1 MRCCAGDEGWPFGV
15 ALRGEASNRLE
26 LRWLKTVV
34 VSVEE
39 KAHVMRQVGTGKA
52 SVSEP
57 LLTCREVEV
66 TSKPGRSAVVRDE
79 PGGCP
84 PIGQVVS
91 GMKAARARSAAS
103 AGNLGRQAST
113 LLDRAAE
120 GLSGL
125 ARGSAPGGGNR
136 EALSTVARPAG
147 GPVRS
152 SDEAA
157 VIAVERRGRLICA
170 DVTEATGPCP
180 GGPA

>member
-1 MRCCAGDEGWPFGV
+1 MWPFGV
-15 ALRGEASNRLE
+15 ALRGEASNHLE

-39 KAHVMRQVGTGKA
+39 KAHVMRQVGIGKA

-57 LLTCREVEV
+57 LMTCREVEM

-79 PGGCP
+79 PGECP
-84 PIGQVVS
+84 SIGQVVS
-91 GMKAARARSAAS
+91 GMKVARARSAAS
-103 AGNLGRQAST
+103 ARNLGRQVLT
-113 LLDRAAE
+113 
-120 GLSGL
+120 LSGRGAGRQHGP

-136 EALSTVARPAG
+136 EALSTVAAPAG
-147 GPVRS
+147 GPARS

-170 DVTEATGPCP
+170 GVTWATGRCP

>member
-1 MRCCAGDEGWPFGV
+1 LWPFGV
-15 ALRGEASNRLE
+15 ALRGEASNHLV

-39 KAHVMRQVGTGKA
+39 KAHVMRQVGIGKA

-84 PIGQVVS
+84 LIGQAAS
-91 GMKAARARSAAS
+91 GMEAARARSAGPAR
-103 AGNLGRQAST
+103 NLGRQAAIQ
-113 LLDRAAE
+113 LGRAARWR
-120 GLSGL
+120 LGL

-136 EALSTVARPAG
+136 EALSTVASPAG
-147 GPVRS
+147 GPARS
-152 SDEAA
+152 SNETA
-157 VIAVERRGRLICA
+157 VMVVERRGRLICA
-170 DVTEATGPCP
+170 GLAWATGSCP

>member
-1 MRCCAGDEGWPFGV
+1 LWPFGV
-15 ALRGEASNRLE
+15 ALRGEAPNRLE

-34 VSVEE
+34 VSVEA

-52 SVSEP
+52 SLSEP
-57 LLTCREVEV
+57 LLTCREVEL

-84 PIGQVVS
+84 PIGQVAS

-103 AGNLGRQAST
+103 AWNLGRRAST
-113 LLDRAAE
+113 LPGRATD
-120 GLSGL
+120 GWLCS

-136 EALSTVARPAG
+136 EALSTVASPAG
-147 GPVRS
+147 GPARS
-152 SDEAA
+152 SEEAA

-170 DVTEATGPCP
+170 GFVWATGLRP